1 MRPKPR
7 RVTWGP
13 SRPRGAVSRDII
25 EIVKLVFSLVLS
37 SVGDCDSR
45 FLQVKLSLFMLLWF
59 DLLSIDGGSVFR
71 RI

>member
-1 MRPKPR
+1 
-7 RVTWGP
+7 VTWGP
-13 SRPRGAVSRDII
+13 SRPRGAVGRDII

-37 SVGDCDSR
+37 SVSDCDSW
-45 FLQVKLSLFMLLWF
+45 FLQAKLSLFMLLWF

>member
-13 SRPRGAVSRDII
+13 SRPRGAVGRDII

-37 SVGDCDSR
+37 SVGDCDSW
-45 FLQVKLSLFMLLWF
+45 FLQVKLSLFMLL
-59 DLLSIDGGSVFR
+59 
-71 RI
+71 